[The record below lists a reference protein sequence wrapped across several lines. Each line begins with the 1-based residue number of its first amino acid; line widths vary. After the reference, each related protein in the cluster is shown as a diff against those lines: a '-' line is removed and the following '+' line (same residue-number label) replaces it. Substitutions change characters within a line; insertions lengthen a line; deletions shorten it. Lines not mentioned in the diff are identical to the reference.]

1 MAKVPTPSDIHAPQT
16 LAHATPALDIEV
28 APCTEVHPLAHGDG
42 EVRLLGAVR
51 QVTGAMTRVD
61 IGGTR
66 LLVDCGVAQGEGRSH
81 QHPFPDLARDVDAV
95 VLTHGH
101 LDHIGNLPT
110 LLDATFERPIYATAA
125 TLEIARISLEDS
137 LSMQR
142 MSEREVKQTLAQF
155 ARLSKPL
162 PYDRVADIAGVR
174 VTCREA
180 GHILGSASI
189 ELRSA
194 RSRVI
199 ISGDLGRPNSPILR
213 DPNTTWDSD
222 SPVDVVV
229 MESTYGSRE
238 HGHSHDDIEAAL
250 EAILKRAIAL
260 KGHVLIPAFAIGRT
274 QVLLHFLNT
283 LVESGRIPRI
293 PVAIDT
299 PMGLSITQTYH
310 RFQKWF
316 DKESLAQM
324 ASGDDPLDFDSLFTV
339 RKGRDSAK
347 LDELPG
353 PLIIIAGSGMCT
365 GGRIMNH
372 LKSGLPLENTTVLFV
387 GYQAPGTTG
396 RRIMDAAAQGGR
408 SVRIDGEQIPVR
420 ANVEVLKG
428 LSAHADRKEL
438 TAWLRCIPHVRRLAL
453 HHGDEEAQHD
463 LARYLT
469 GGD

>member
-1 MAKVPTPSDIHAPQT
+1 MANVPTPSDIHS
-16 LAHATPALDIEV
+16 AHAEPPLDVEV
-28 APCTEVHPLAHGDG
+28 AACTEVHPLGDGDG
-42 EVRLLGAVR
+42 EIRLLGAVR
-51 QVTGAMTRVD
+51 QVTGAMTHVAM
-61 IGGTR
+61 GGAR
-66 LLVDCGVAQGEGRSH
+66 FLVDCGIAQGEGRSH
-81 QHPFPDLARDVDAV
+81 QRTFPDLAREVDAV

-142 MSEREVKQTLAQF
+142 LSEREIKQTLAQF
-155 ARLSKPL
+155 KRLSKPL
-162 PYDRVADIAGVR
+162 PYDRVTDIAGIKVA
-174 VTCREA
+174 CREA
-180 GHILGSASI
+180 GHILGSASV

-194 RSRVI
+194 TSRAI
-199 ISGDLGRPNSPILR
+199 ISGDLGRPGSPILP
-213 DPNTTWDSD
+213 DPNMSWESGM
-222 SPVDVVV
+222 PIDVVV

-238 HGHSHDDIEAAL
+238 HGHSHHDIEDAL
-250 EAILKRAIAL
+250 ESILKRAIAE

-274 QVLLHFLNT
+274 QVLLYFLNT

-299 PMGLSITQTYH
+299 PMGLSVTETYH
-310 RFQKWF
+310 RFEKWF

-324 ASGDDPLDFDSLFTV
+324 ASGDDPLDFDSLFHV

-347 LDELPG
+347 LSELPG

-387 GYQAPGTTG
+387 GYQAHGTTG
-396 RRIMDAAAQGGR
+396 RRIMEAAARGGR
-408 SVRIDGEQIPVR
+408 SVRIDGEETPVR
-420 ANVEVLKG
+420 AHVEVLKG
-428 LSAHADRKEL
+428 LSAHADRREL
-438 TAWLRCIPHVRRLAL
+438 AAWLRAIPNVKRVAL
-453 HHGDEEAQHD
+453 HHGDEDAQHD

-469 GGD
+469 GAD